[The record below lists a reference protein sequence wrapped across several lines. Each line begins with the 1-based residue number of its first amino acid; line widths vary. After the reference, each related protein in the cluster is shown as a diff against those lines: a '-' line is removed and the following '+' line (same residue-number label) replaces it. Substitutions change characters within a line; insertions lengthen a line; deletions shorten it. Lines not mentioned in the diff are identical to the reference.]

1 MSLCVNVEGHR
12 DAAEYE
18 EASYLDHPI
27 DHMEPDPDL
36 TAIWARSNDALALAV
51 RYHARMETRPFHVV
65 AAEVGL
71 HSETIRK
78 AVKRLS
84 ERLGVRCPAQRSAAN
99 SEKCRQAQL
108 GHPNYNRK
116 KKVPASG
123 INNP

>member
-1 MSLCVNVEGHR
+1 MFSESTFGR
-12 DAAEYE
+12 DAVEYV
-18 EASYLDHPI
+18 EASYDHHPVE
-27 DHMEPDPDL
+27 DMEPDVA
-36 TAIWARSNDALALAV
+36 AIWAPCNDALALAV

-116 KKVPASG
+116 KSNSIKGATS
-123 INNP
+123 

>member
-1 MSLCVNVEGHR
+1 MYAESTFGR
-12 DAAEYE
+12 DAGEYV
-18 EASYLDHPI
+18 EASYTHHPVE
-27 DHMEPDPDL
+27 DMEPDL
-36 TAIWARSNDALALAV
+36 AAIWAPSNDALALAV

-99 SEKCRQAQL
+99 SEKCRKAQL

-116 KKVPASG
+116 KKIPASG
-123 INNP
+123 INP